1 MKEKRIGEILVEK
14 GVASRELV
22 ERALKEG
29 RARNEHLCTRLLA
42 LGVDER
48 ALAAALAEKLGVPG
62 IDLSRS
68 VIETGLVDLVPQR
81 VAESDLI
88 LPVSSEG
95 GRLHLAM
102 AQPTDERIL
111 AEFRFVTGREVSPWI
126 AVAGAL
132 RSAIAA
138 AYAARA
144 RGQALLAGPNAAS
157 ADAPYLAPAAE
168 EPAVP
173 REAVEALEALAA
185 EVVGPVEAIG
195 DDAIVGPAEV
205 ERHGGGD
212 EPLAEEELEPVSL
225 EEEAEVTVEVEAE
238 GEPPPAG
245 PRRILVVDDE
255 PEIRTLVR
263 TMLEKKGFAVELA
276 ADGAE
281 GLAKAEALLPDL
293 VLLDAMLP
301 KIHGFDV
308 CRRIKSAPKT
318 RRIPVVMMTAIYR
331 GWRFAQDA
339 RETYGAEDYVEKPFR
354 LDDLLRRIEEALGA
368 VAGRELPPRASA
380 DAAVAKGK
388 ELLLAGRLGEAV
400 ATFESA
406 TRTDPW
412 SADAWFHLARSLR
425 AEGDPFRSMTAFERA
440 LEIRPNH
447 LAALRALAG
456 LYEEKGF
463 RRKAAEA
470 LERAFTAATDP
481 DIKATVK
488 ADLLRLLG

>member
-1 MKEKRIGEILVEK
+1 VKETRIGDILVDH

-22 ERALKEG
+22 ERALKEA

-48 ALAAALAEKLGVPG
+48 ALAAALSEKLGCPG

-68 VIETGLVDLVPQR
+68 VIEVGLVDLVPQQ
-81 VAESDLI
+81 VAEADLI
-88 LPVSSEG
+88 LPISNEG

-126 AVAGAL
+126 AVTGAL
-132 RSAIAA
+132 RATIAG

-144 RGQALLAGPNAAS
+144 KGEKLLAGANAAAKDVPFLAA
-157 ADAPYLAPAAE
+157 ADDGE
-168 EPAVP
+168 EDVVSLDATDEPI
-173 REAVEALEALAA
+173 EQELEA
-185 EVVGPVEAIG
+185 
-195 DDAIVGPAEV
+195 
-205 ERHGGGD
+205 
-212 EPLAEEELEPVSL
+212 EPIEP
-225 EEEAEVTVEVEAE
+225 EGAEAEVTVEP
-238 GEPPPAG
+238 EPEPEQGAAASG

-255 PEIRTLVR
+255 PEIRTLVQ
-263 TMLEKKGFAVELA
+263 TMLVKKGFAVELA

-281 GLAKAEALLPDL
+281 GLNKAESQLPDL

-308 CRRIKSAPKT
+308 CRRIRNAPRT
-318 RRIPVVMMTAIYR
+318 RKIPVIMMTAIYR

-354 LDDLLRRIEEALGA
+354 LDDLLRRIEEVLGA
-368 VAGRELPPRASA
+368 AAGRDLPPRASA
-380 DAAVAKGK
+380 DAVVSKGK
-388 ELLLAGRLGEAV
+388 ELLLAGRKGEAI
-400 ATFESA
+400 AAFESA
-406 TRTDPW
+406 TRVDPW
-412 SADAWFHLARSLR
+412 SSDAWFHLARALR
-425 AEGDPFRSMTAFERA
+425 AEGDPFRAMTAFERA
-440 LEIRPNH
+440 LEIRSNH

-470 LERAFTAATDP
+470 LERAFSAASDAET
-481 DIKATVK
+481 KATVK
-488 ADLLRLLG
+488 AELLRLLG

>member
-1 MKEKRIGEILVEK
+1 VKETRIGDILVDH

-22 ERALKEG
+22 ERALKEA

-48 ALAAALAEKLGVPG
+48 ALAAALSEKLGFPG

-68 VIETGLVDLVPQR
+68 VIEVGLVDLVPQR
-81 VAESDLI
+81 VAEADLI
-88 LPVSSEG
+88 LPISNEG

-111 AEFRFVTGREVSPWI
+111 AEFRFVTGHEVSPWI
-126 AVAGAL
+126 AVTGAL
-132 RSAIAA
+132 RGTIAG

-144 RGQALLAGPNAAS
+144 KGEKLLAGANAVAKGVPFLAAAS
-157 ADAPYLAPAAE
+157 HGEGE
-168 EPAVP
+168 ED
-173 REAVEALEALAA
+173 
-185 EVVGPVEAIG
+185 VVSLDSA
-195 DDAIVGPAEV
+195 
-205 ERHGGGD
+205 D
-212 EPLAEEELEPVSL
+212 EPIEEELEAEPL
-225 EEEAEVTVEVEAE
+225 GPDGAEAEVTVEVEPE
-238 GEPPPAG
+238 LEPEPAAPAPGG

-263 TMLEKKGFAVELA
+263 TMLEKKGYAVELA
-276 ADGAE
+276 VDGAE
-281 GLAKAEALLPDL
+281 GLGKAESLLPDL

-308 CRRIKSAPKT
+308 CRRVKNAPKT
-318 RRIPVVMMTAIYR
+318 RKIPVIMMTAVYR

-354 LDDLLRRIEEALGA
+354 LDDLLRRIEEVLGA
-368 VAGRELPPRASA
+368 AAGRELPPRASA
-380 DAAVAKGK
+380 DAVVSKGK
-388 ELLLAGRLGEAV
+388 ELLLAGRKGEAI
-400 ATFESA
+400 AAFESA
-406 TRTDPW
+406 TRVDPW
-412 SADAWFHLARSLR
+412 SSDAWFHLARALR
-425 AEGDPFRSMTAFERA
+425 AEGDPFRAMTAFERA
-440 LEIRPNH
+440 LEIRSNH

-470 LERAFTAATDP
+470 LERAFAAAGDAET
-481 DIKATVK
+481 KATVK
-488 ADLLRLLG
+488 AELLRLLG